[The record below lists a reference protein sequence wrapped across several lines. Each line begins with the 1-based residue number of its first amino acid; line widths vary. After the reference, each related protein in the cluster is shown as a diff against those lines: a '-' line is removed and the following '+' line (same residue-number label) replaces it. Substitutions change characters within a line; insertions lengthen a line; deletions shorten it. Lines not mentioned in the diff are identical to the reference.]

1 VKTMTSRAAA
11 AFFACREPSKPGA
24 RCRKWQ
30 QGENND

>member
-1 VKTMTSRAAA
+1 MTSLSMLV
-11 AFFACREPSKPGA
+11 FYFWRERGEPRT

>member
-1 VKTMTSRAAA
+1 MTEPRGAALFCSRE
-11 AFFACREPSKPGA
+11 RGKPRA

>member
-1 VKTMTSRAAA
+1 MTDPTMLAVY
-11 AFFACREPSKPGA
+11 FWRERGKPGA

>member
-1 VKTMTSRAAA
+1 MTDLCGVAL
-11 AFFACREPSKPGA
+11 FLRERGKPRA

>member
-1 VKTMTSRAAA
+1 MTDPTMLAVY
-11 AFFACREPSKPGA
+11 FGRERGKPRA